1 MQCKVMTYNI
11 QSCNDFEEKRLGSQK
26 KLIAYLRETDA
37 DVVVLN
43 EVRNIP
49 GDPLTDDQAGV
60 IARGLGWN
68 YRFAK
73 AIDLYNGEYGNA
85 ILTRHP
91 IKSFSV
97 TPIPLRELLP
107 GEDPKRWREARCV
120 LRAEVEI
127 GGEELVVFGSHFGLS
142 PGEQEWAVEITSAL
156 LDAETKP
163 HVFMGDLNM
172 EPDDPIL
179 APIFARLQ
187 DSATVMKEQKLSQ
200 VSDNPT
206 VKIDYVFASEGIRIL
221 DADIP
226 ASLISDHRPH
236 WAVIEF

>member
-1 MQCKVMTYNI
+1 MKCKVMTYNI
-11 QSCNDFEEKRLGSQK
+11 QSCNDFEEKHLGSQD
-26 KLIAYLRETDA
+26 KLIAYLREVDA

-43 EVRNIP
+43 EVRDIP
-49 GDPLTDDQAGV
+49 GNPLTEDQAGY

-73 AIDLYNGEYGNA
+73 AIDLYDGDYGNA

-91 IKSFSV
+91 IKSFAV

-127 GGEELVVFGSHFGLS
+127 NGEELVVFGSHFGLS
-142 PGEQEWAVEITSAL
+142 PGEQEWAVEITSGL

-179 APIFARLQ
+179 APIFDRVKDA
-187 DSATVMKEQKLSQ
+187 AAVMPVQKLSQ

-206 VKIDYVFASEGIRIL
+206 VKIDYVFVSEGIRVL

>member
-11 QSCNDFEEKRLGSQK
+11 QSCNDFEEKRLGSQE
-26 KLIAYLRETDA
+26 KLIAYLREVDA

-43 EVRNIP
+43 EVRDIP
-49 GDPLTDDQAGV
+49 GNPLTDDQAGV

-73 AIDLYNGEYGNA
+73 AIDLYDGEYGNA

-91 IKSFSV
+91 IKEFAV
-97 TPIPLRELLP
+97 TPIPLRELRP
-107 GEDPKRWREARCV
+107 CDDPKRWREARCV
-120 LRAEVEI
+120 LRAVVDI
-127 GGEELVVFGSHFGLS
+127 NGEELVVFGSHFGLS
-142 PGEQEWAVEITSAL
+142 AGEQEYAVEITSAL

-172 EPDDPIL
+172 ESSDPIL
-179 APIFARLQ
+179 APIFARMI
-187 DSATVMKEQKLSQ
+187 DTATVMKEQKLSQ

-206 VKIDYVFASEGIRIL
+206 VKIDYVFVSEGMRIH

-236 WAVIEF
+236 WAIVEY

>member
-11 QSCNDFEEKRLGSQK
+11 QSCNDFEEKRLGSQE
-26 KLIAYLRETDA
+26 KLIAYLRDTDA

-43 EVRNIP
+43 EVRDLP
-49 GDPLTDDQAGV
+49 GDPLTVDQAGV

-73 AIDLYNGEYGNA
+73 AIDLYNGSYGNA
-85 ILTRHP
+85 FLTRHP

-97 TPIPLRELLP
+97 TPIPLKELEP
-107 GEDPKRWREARCV
+107 GEEMPRWREARCV

-127 GGEELVVFGSHFGLS
+127 GGETLVVFGSHFGLS
-142 PGEQEWAVEITSAL
+142 AGEQKYAVEITSAL

-172 EPDDPIL
+172 EPDNPIL
-179 APIFARLQ
+179 APIFARMH
-187 DSATVMKEQKLSQ
+187 DTSAVMPEPKLSHI
-200 VSDNPT
+200 SDTPT
-206 VKIDYVFASEGIRIL
+206 VKIDYVFASDGIRVL

-236 WAVIEF
+236 WAIIEF

>member
-1 MQCKVMTYNI
+1 MKCKVMTYNI
-11 QSCNDFEEKRLGSQK
+11 QSCCDFVEKGKRSQE

-43 EVRNIP
+43 EVRDLP
-49 GDPLTDDQAGV
+49 GDPLTEDQAGM
-60 IARGLGWN
+60 IARGLDWN

-73 AIDLYNGEYGNA
+73 AIDLYNGSYGNA
-85 ILTRHP
+85 FLTRHP

-97 TPIPLRELLP
+97 TPIPLKDPEP
-107 GEDPKRWREARCV
+107 GEELPRWREARCV
-120 LRAEVEI
+120 FRAEVEI
-127 GGEELVVFGSHFGLS
+127 DGETLVVFGSHFGLS
-142 PGEQEWAVEITSAL
+142 ASEQKYAVEITGAL

-172 EPDDPIL
+172 EPDNPIL
-179 APIFARLQ
+179 APIFARMK
-187 DSATVMKEQKLSQ
+187 DASTVMPEPKLSHI
-200 VSDNPT
+200 SDNPT
-206 VKIDYVFASEGIRIL
+206 VKIDYVFVSDGITVH

-236 WAVIEF
+236 WAEIEF

>member
-11 QSCNDFEEKRLGSQK
+11 QSCNDFEEKRLGSQQ
-26 KLIAYLRETDA
+26 KLSDYLREVDA

-43 EVRNIP
+43 EVRDIP
-49 GDPLTDDQAGV
+49 GNPLTEDQAGV
-60 IARGLGWN
+60 IARALGWN

-73 AIDLYNGEYGNA
+73 AIDLYDGSYGNA
-85 ILTRHP
+85 ILSRHP
-91 IKSFSV
+91 IKAFSV
-97 TPIPLRELLP
+97 TPIPLKPLAPDEEAP
-107 GEDPKRWREARCV
+107 RWREARCV

-127 GGEELVVFGSHFGLS
+127 NGEELVVFGSHFGLS
-142 PGEQEWAVEITSAL
+142 AGEQKYAVEITSAL

-172 EPDDPIL
+172 EPHDPIL
-179 APIFARLQ
+179 APIFARLN
-187 DSATVMKEQKLSQ
+187 DTAAVMKEQKLSQ

-206 VKIDYVFASEGIRIL
+206 VKIDYVFVSDGIRVL

>member
-1 MQCKVMTYNI
+1 MQCKVMTYNV
-11 QSCNDFEEKRLGSQK
+11 QSCNDFEEKRLGSQE
-26 KLIAYLRETDA
+26 KLIAYLREVDA

-43 EVRNIP
+43 EIRDIP
-49 GDPLTDDQAGV
+49 GNPLTEDQAGV

-73 AIDLYNGEYGNA
+73 AIDLYDGEYGNA

-91 IKSFSV
+91 IKAFSV
-97 TPIPLRELLP
+97 TPIPLKPLMPDEEQP
-107 GEDPKRWREARCV
+107 RWREARCV

-127 GGEELVVFGSHFGLS
+127 NGEELVVFGSHFGLS
-142 PGEQEWAVEITSAL
+142 AGEQRYAVEITSAL

-172 EPDDPIL
+172 EPHDPIL

-187 DSATVMKEQKLSQ
+187 DTAAVMKEQKLSQ

-206 VKIDYVFASEGIRIL
+206 VKIDYVFVSEGIRVH

-236 WAVIEF
+236 WAIIEF